1 MKHHL
6 CLSDAQPGRH
16 QWEGDGDRDALAH
29 TVAVGR
35 PGLDYFLYLL
45 APLSLS
51 LFPPSSASASSQ
63 LGSFRLR
70 LNSPEQQITF

>member
-6 CLSDAQPGRH
+6 CLADDDDDARAGGVRGTAGVLV
-16 QWEGDGDRDALAH
+16 GDGPAH

-45 APLSLS
+45 LLLLSLS
-51 LFPPSSASASSQ
+51 LLTSAWSSTRLSS
-63 LGSFRLR
+63 R
-70 LNSPEQQITF
+70 

>member
-1 MKHHL
+1 MRNVKMKHHL
-6 CLSDAQPGRH
+6 CLSDAQPGRQAGRQ

-51 LFPPSSASASSQ
+51 VPSIFCFFPAWQ
-63 LGSFRLR
+63 LPPAAQLA
-70 LNSPEQQITF
+70 